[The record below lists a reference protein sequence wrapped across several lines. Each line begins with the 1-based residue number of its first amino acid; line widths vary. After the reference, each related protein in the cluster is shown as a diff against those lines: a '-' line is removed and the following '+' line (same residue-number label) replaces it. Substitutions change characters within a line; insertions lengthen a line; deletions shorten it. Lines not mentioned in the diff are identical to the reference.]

1 MLSNNRFAEIYA
13 TECLESSVGRCRC
26 IQINLFATSSFKHV
40 ICWGQENTAAAI
52 RKNLNRCTLS
62 QMPKDSDGVN
72 DHMLITRLYFSLT
85 M

>member
-26 IQINLFATSSFKHV
+26 IQINLFATGSFKHV

-52 RKNLNRCTLS
+52 LKKT
-62 QMPKDSDGVN
+62 Q
-72 DHMLITRLYFSLT
+72 
-85 M
+85 